1 MVDPEALF
9 AVGSAVVGV
18 GDGLAANLTVFTG
31 LLPLRHRPRGVPA
44 SSPASGPT
52 SMANTKAEIVAQRR
66 SEGRKNQRDDTQ
78 LQLDEEN
85 DDA

>member
-1 MVDPEALF
+1 
-9 AVGSAVVGV
+9 
-18 GDGLAANLTVFTG
+18 
-31 LLPLRHRPRGVPA
+31 
-44 SSPASGPT
+44 
-52 SMANTKAEIVAQRR
+52 MANTKAEIVAQRR